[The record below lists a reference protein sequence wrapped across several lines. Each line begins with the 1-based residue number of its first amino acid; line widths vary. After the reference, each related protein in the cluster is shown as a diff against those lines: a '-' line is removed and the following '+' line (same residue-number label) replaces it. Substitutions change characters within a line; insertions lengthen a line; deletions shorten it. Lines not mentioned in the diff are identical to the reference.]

1 MIIFDASPLIYVTKL
16 GKLEFIFKIF
26 SEITITNAVY
36 EEVIKKGKDQN
47 YNEAFLLEKYIEQK
61 RIICMDVPF
70 LEDTLKAYLHLGEHT
85 SILLAESQG
94 ALLIVDDRKARIIAK
109 QKNIPY
115 YTTLGV
121 LQILFKEKII
131 SKNLYLKNLRKYADQ
146 GWITIQVYEEFKKET
161 EIYE

>member
-1 MIIFDASPLIYVTKL
+1 
-16 GKLEFIFKIF
+16 
-26 SEITITNAVY
+26 
-36 EEVIKKGKDQN
+36 
-47 YNEAFLLEKYIEQK
+47 
-61 RIICMDVPF
+61 MDVPF
-70 LEDTLKAYLHLGEHT
+70 LEDTLKAYLHLGEHK

-146 GWITIQVYEEFKKET
+146 GWISIQVYEEFKKET